1 MKIID
6 NMGTTKFDNLKV
18 KDVFKYK
25 EYIGMKTEE
34 LYEDG
39 EIINAVDLVT
49 GSFLVLYGTE
59 IVIPV
64 DATLTI
70 TIKEN

>member
-39 EIINAVDLVT
+39 ETINAVDLAT
-49 GSFLVLYGTE
+49 GGFLVLYGTE

-70 TIKEN
+70 TTKEN